1 MAARVDGE
9 FLALQAAL
17 AGEYSLERELGRG
30 GMGVVY
36 LAREVQLN
44 RLVAIKVLPA
54 ALAERGEL
62 RERFLREARLAASL
76 SHPNI
81 VPIHRVGEA
90 GEFVF
95 FVMAYVDGQTL
106 GERLRTRGPLAP
118 AAVTRLLREVAWALA
133 YAHGRGVVHR
143 DVKPDNVLLETST
156 GRALVTDFGIAL
168 AKDDD
173 ATPGRVMGTAQFMSP
188 EQATGNPTDGRS
200 DLYSLGIVGYLAV
213 SGRLPFDADSL
224 PALLAKQVSEAA
236 PSVSRFAP
244 GLPRPLVTTIDRCL
258 RKQPDERFATGE
270 ALADAL
276 DDSSVVRTQLPA
288 PLRLWLR
295 ASDPLRPLY
304 LMWSTIFF
312 FGTLSELRRG
322 DWPVTLGFMLLP
334 LVPTFTFH
342 ARKLRR
348 VLSAGYSLPDIQHAV
363 KIWQAEKREE
373 LAFENDGPVPRS
385 FQILRG
391 ATYGLAALFLL
402 LATGVFELNIPYALW
417 KWIPIGVSAHLL
429 RQFITGGTGFLAGVS
444 AIASHS
450 LGVPFLPRDVKR
462 SLTGGVR
469 SWFWN
474 SRAGALVTRLLTPKR
489 RARAVSVEYRPTE
502 MALGLAVDELFDA
515 LPKSYRLHLAGLPAV
530 VRRLEAAAAANRVQ
544 VDRLESLGTGSDDV
558 AGVGEQLASARKML
572 AQTVAALESIRLDLL
587 RLHGGETDLRP
598 ITSVLDASQQ
608 LGAELDRLTTAQGE
622 VEKIAPRVAPT
633 PA

>member
-1 MAARVDGE
+1 MATRVDGE

-44 RLVAIKVLPA
+44 RLVAIKVLPSV
-54 ALAERGEL
+54 LAERPEL
-62 RERFLREARLAASL
+62 RERFVREARLAASL

-81 VPIHRVGEA
+81 VPIHRVSEA
-90 GEFVF
+90 GGFVF
-95 FVMAYVDGQTL
+95 FVMAYVDGETL
-106 GERLRTRGPLAP
+106 GERLRSGGPLGP
-118 AAVTRLLREVAWALA
+118 AAATRMLREVAWALA
-133 YAHGRGVVHR
+133 YAHGRGVIHR
-143 DVKPDNVLLETST
+143 DVKPDNVLLEKNT

-173 ATPGRVMGTAQFMSP
+173 ATHGRVMGTAQFMSP
-188 EQATGNPTDGRS
+188 EQATGSTVDGRS
-200 DLYSLGIVGYLAV
+200 DLYSLAVVGYLAV

-224 PALLAKQVSEAA
+224 PALLAKQVAEPA
-236 PSVSRFAP
+236 PSVGRIAP
-244 GLPRPLVTTIDRCL
+244 GLPRPLANTIDRCL
-258 RKQPDERFATGE
+258 RKNPSERFATGE

-276 DDSSVVRTQLPA
+276 EDTSVVRTQLPA

-304 LMWSTIFF
+304 LMWSTVFF

-322 DWPVTLGFMLLP
+322 DWPATLGFMLLP
-334 LVPTFTFH
+334 VIPTFTFH
-342 ARKLRR
+342 ARKLRK
-348 VLSAGYSLPDIQHAV
+348 VLAAGYSLPDVQHAV
-363 KIWQAEKREE
+363 KVWQAEKREE
-373 LAFENDGPVPRS
+373 LAFESDGPLPRA

-391 ATYGLAALFLL
+391 ATLALVALFLVL
-402 LATGVFELNIPYALW
+402 VSGVIELDIPYALW
-417 KWIPIGVSAHLL
+417 RWIPLGVSAHLL
-429 RQFITGGTGFLAGVS
+429 RQFITAGTGLLAGVT
-444 AIASHS
+444 AIASHA
-450 LGVPFLPRDVKR
+450 LGVPFLPREMKR
-462 SLTGGVR
+462 DLTGGIR

-474 SRAGALVTRLLTPKR
+474 SRAGALLTRVLTPRR
-489 RARAVSVEYRPTE
+489 RARAVSVDYRPTE

-515 LPKSYRLHLAGLPAV
+515 LPKSYSVHLAGLPAV
-530 VRRLEAAAAANRVQ
+530 VRRLETAASANRVHVEQ
-544 VDRLESLGTGSDDV
+544 LESLGADV
-558 AGVGEQLASARKML
+558 DGPLSAQLGEARKML
-572 AQTVAALESIRLDLL
+572 AQTVAALEAIRLDLL

-608 LGAELDRLTTAQGE
+608 LGAELDRLTSAKSE
-622 VEKIAPRVAPT
+622 VERIAPRVVPT